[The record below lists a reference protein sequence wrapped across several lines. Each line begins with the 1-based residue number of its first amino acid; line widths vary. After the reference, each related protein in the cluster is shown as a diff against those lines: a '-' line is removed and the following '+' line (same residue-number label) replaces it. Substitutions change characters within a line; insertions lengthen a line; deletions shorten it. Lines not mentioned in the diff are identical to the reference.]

1 MSPGTEE
8 AAILH
13 HDLQAV
19 KRCRTRPWNSA
30 GYPSC
35 HQALPPISRMFSL
48 FSNVIWNSY
57 ARTGTQ
63 AQVYNRERQAA
74 TAQEQPRGATP
85 RPEPGA
91 AERSNATS
99 KERQLRGCWR
109 AEKSNPT
116 SKEWWLHG
124 LRRAKRTYS
133 LSKVRRA
140 AMRRYPSSKVRSSG
154 CALLEQP

>member
-63 AQVYNRERQAA
+63 AQVYNREHQAA

-85 RPEPGA
+85 RPGPGVA

-99 KERQLRGCWR
+99 KERQLHGCWR
-109 AEKSNPT
+109 AERSNAT
-116 SKEWWLHG
+116 
-124 LRRAKRTYS
+124 
-133 LSKVRRA
+133 SKVRRGNLVQGKEQWLCFAGA
-140 AMRRYPSSKVRSSG
+140 AVKRYLTSKVR
-154 CALLEQP
+154 ETQVRQ